1 MDICIGASY
10 GSLVSLLSINLENVL
25 SLFGLNSII
34 SLYGAI
40 SEYIARSCRLT
51 GKLAKIPAKDNYYLC
66 YGFYRYQSLFLYP
79 LSVELA
85 FKCKNLCCKKL

>member
-25 SLFGLNSII
+25 SLF
-34 SLYGAI
+34 GAI